1 MNPYAVSGFV
11 ISLASI
17 LVPFFG
23 LTGVV
28 SLALSSVGLAI
39 AKLEKSRRGLSTAG
53 VIVSIIS
60 IVLAC
65 AENAVLIL
73 LLLGK
78 LKI

>member
-28 SLALSSVGLAI
+28 SLALSSVGLSI